1 MTASRSSAA
10 GTAIRFT
17 LPDAVAGHP
26 SSACFVTGLAVVP
39 LTALDPALEAC
50 LLEVTGQVAASQP
63 GRARNVVPSQD
74 EDESAAHEQAA
85 SDGIADDVVL
95 LMGANEG

>member
-1 MTASRSSAA
+1 
-10 GTAIRFT
+10 
-17 LPDAVAGHP
+17 VADHP

-63 GRARNVVPSQD
+63 G
-74 EDESAAHEQAA
+74 
-85 SDGIADDVVL
+85 
-95 LMGANEG
+95 